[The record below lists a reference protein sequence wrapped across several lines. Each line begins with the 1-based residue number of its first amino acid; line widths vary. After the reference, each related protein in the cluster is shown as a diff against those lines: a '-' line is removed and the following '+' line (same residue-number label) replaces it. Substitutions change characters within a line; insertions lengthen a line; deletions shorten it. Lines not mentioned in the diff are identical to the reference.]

1 MPLNN
6 RSLDTQIKHVYR
18 RNWYDASDLLDKK
31 GYTETIADYVD
42 HQKRTCLHWAVM
54 KGASPHLIKMLIRNY
69 PQATLMR
76 DYMGR
81 VPIHIACE
89 CASDAIVHVLMD
101 TTNLREVA
109 GQRDFQCMRSLLA
122 EAIINFRNLAITNAA
137 LHADLDQ
144 VLFRDYQGNTPLML
158 FMKVNLGR
166 LCDHSRLVAP
176 SGGPR
181 IDVDELKQ
189 IASMLLKAEASIQST
204 GHIPIEQHEGLLFLA
219 IKHPACPFGLVD
231 FLLKEMNGLE
241 RSRNHHGEL
250 PIHSVVALDENDV
263 KLYKCDDC
271 GKNDPTKSLYFFHN
285 EARTHRNILCKDCIN
300 QMEEVNYVE
309 MPPVQK
315 IKGTTKA
322 LLHLNPS
329 DAKKQNQRG
338 ELPLHIAIKSGQ
350 CWSTGVIPELI
361 SAYPE
366 SLSIRDKET
375 DLFPFQIAAVKHDFK
390 YGIDVKEQSEEKLET
405 IYQMLLKWPM
415 AEKNR
420 SSG

>member
-1 MPLNN
+1 M
-6 RSLDTQIKHVYR
+6 YR
-18 RNWYDASDLLDKK
+18 RNWYDASDLLDTK
-31 GYTETIADYVD
+31 GHTETIADYVD
-42 HQKRTCLHWAVM
+42 HQKRTGLHWAVM

-89 CASDAIVHVLMD
+89 CANDAIVHILMD
-101 TTNLREVA
+101 ATNLREVA

-122 EAIINFRNLAITNAA
+122 ETILNFRNLTITNAA

-181 IDVDELKQ
+181 IDVDELLK
-189 IASMLLKAEASIQST
+189 IVSMLLKAESSIQSGRNT
-204 GHIPIEQHEGLLFLA
+204 PIEQHDSLLSLA
-219 IKHPACPFGLVD
+219 IKHPACPFGFID
-231 FLLKEMNGLE
+231 FVLKEMTGLE
-241 RSRNHHGEL
+241 RSRNHYGEL
-250 PIHSVVALDENDV
+250 PIHAVATLDERDV
-263 KLYKCDDC
+263 HLYKCDDC
-271 GKNDPTKSLYFFHN
+271 GKINPTKSLYFFHN
-285 EARTHRNILCKDCIN
+285 EARTHRNVLCKDCIN
-300 QMEEVNYVE
+300 HAEEVNYVE

-315 IKGTTKA
+315 IMGTAKA
-322 LLHLNPS
+322 LLLLNPS
-329 DAKKQNQRG
+329 DAKMPNQRG
-338 ELPLHIAIKSGQ
+338 ELPLHIATKSGQ
-350 CWSTGVIPELI
+350 HWSTGVIQDLI

-366 SLSIRDKET
+366 ALSVRDEET
-375 DLFPFQIAAVKHDFK
+375 DLFPFQIAAVKHDLR
-390 YGIDVKEQSEEKLET
+390 YGVDIKEQNEERLET

-415 AEKNR
+415 AEKTG
-420 SSG
+420 SSS